1 MLYQI
6 DRLFDLSGCIVT
18 CDALNTQRS
27 VAEAIIKAD
36 ADCCLALK
44 DNHKTLRKAASEVFA
59 NEEVERCTF
68 IAPVET
74 AHGRIEQRSV
84 VAIPASAVKTRVL
97 GEWAKDARTFFYA
110 VTESNI
116 KKYDYQRA
124 PECRLFISSLEFDNP
139 NIAKLGYRAIR
150 EHWGIENKLHW
161 TLDKD
166 FGQDRMQMKNR
177 NLARNKV
184 LLNKLS
190 LNVLKTAQPSF
201 SKKSEVMSISRLIKK
216 FERNPK
222 LALDS
227 LSKYFIE
234 NNGQLDD

>member
-1 MLYQI
+1 MTIKEL
-6 DRLFDLSGCIVT
+6 
-18 CDALNTQRS
+18 LN
-27 VAEAIIKAD
+27 VD
-36 ADCCLALK
+36 
-44 DNHKTLRKAASEVFA
+44 
-59 NEEVERCTF
+59 
-68 IAPVET
+68 
-74 AHGRIEQRSV
+74 
-84 VAIPASAVKTRVL
+84 
-97 GEWAKDARTFFYA
+97 
-110 VTESNI
+110 
-116 KKYDYQRA
+116 
-124 PECRLFISSLEFDNP
+124 LFISSLEFDNP
-139 NIAKLGYRAIR
+139 NIAELGYRAIR

-161 TLDKD
+161 TLDMD

-177 NLARNKV
+177 NLARNEV

-227 LSKYFIE
+227 LGKYFIE